1 MKLTAV
7 TLEEV
12 AALTPVTQDE
22 AEHIYI
28 FVQFGT
34 QGCLLDCEAWKTRQD
49 VTGRRTTTPAEK
61 RQKRKDIKKLG
72 KSSILKQRQTLK
84 NDTRITN
91 SALKFKRE
99 AFTLK
104 DVENSGE
111 KGCGCCQFFHALL
124 KSLLP
129 SCENMDVDHLV
140 FEWIRYGFL
149 LKVQGRQRTFSF
161 QLFSPSGI

>member
-28 FVQFGT
+28 FDRLGT
-34 QGCLLDCEAWKTRQD
+34 KGCLLDCEAWKTRQD

-61 RQKRKDIKKLG
+61 RQKRKEIKKLG
-72 KSSILKQRQTLK
+72 KSSILKQRQTLE
-84 NDTRITN
+84 NDTRIAN
-91 SALKFKRE
+91 SALRCKRE
-99 AFTLK
+99 AFKLK
-104 DVENSGE
+104 DMEKSGE

-124 KSLLP
+124 NTLL
-129 SCENMDVDHLV
+129 SSGENMDADHLV

-149 LKVQGRQRTFSF
+149 LKVQGRQTFSF
-161 QLFSPSGI
+161 QLFSPSGM